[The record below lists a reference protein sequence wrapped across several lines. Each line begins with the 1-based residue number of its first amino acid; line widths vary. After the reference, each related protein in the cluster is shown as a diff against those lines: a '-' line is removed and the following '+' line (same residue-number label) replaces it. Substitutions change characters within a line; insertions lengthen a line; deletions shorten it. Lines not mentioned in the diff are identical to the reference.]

1 MKNIFLIT
9 IIIFFTILNISNVK
23 SETLEV
29 SDIILDI
36 KILKGKSVKVKGFYM
51 SLGELGF
58 MYEEL
63 GSMTSLSVEPK
74 NADRN
79 TRKYLLKKCA
89 SGCNIT
95 IKGTLS
101 EVYGMITLNL
111 ESIVK

>member
-1 MKNIFLIT
+1 MRNIFLIT
-9 IIIFFTILNISNVK
+9 IITFFTILNTSNVK

-51 SLGELGF
+51 SVGNSGF

-63 GSMTSLSVEPK
+63 GSMNFLSVESK

-79 TRKYLLKKCA
+79 TRKYLLKECD

>member
-1 MKNIFLIT
+1 MRNIFLIT
-9 IIIFFTILNISNVK
+9 IITFLTILNTSNVK

-29 SDIILDI
+29 SDILLDI
-36 KILKGKSVKVKGFYM
+36 EILKGKSVKVKGFYM
-51 SLGELGF
+51 NLGNSGF
-58 MYEEL
+58 IYENL
-63 GSMTSLSVEPK
+63 GSMNFLSVESK

-79 TRKYLLKKCA
+79 TRKYLLKECD

-111 ESIVK
+111 ENIVK

>member
-1 MKNIFLIT
+1 MRNIFLIT
-9 IIIFFTILNISNVK
+9 IITFFTILNISNVK

-36 KILKGKSVKVKGFYM
+36 KILKGKSVEVKGLYM

-58 MYEEL
+58 LYEEL
-63 GSMTSLSVEPK
+63 GSMTALSVEPK

-79 TRKYLLKKCA
+79 TRKYLLKKCD

-101 EVYGMITLNL
+101 EEYGMITLNL